1 MKKILRFSVIAL
13 TVSMILFSCKKESL
27 PAAKD
32 NKPDQVTAGNIDFIK
47 NAFAGDTARGGKWI
61 GGYQYNADPY
71 KQLFKDESFINN
83 GVAQIP
89 EPNVYSWYYT
99 GFYLR
104 IPAGK
109 ILNGDAIR
117 IEAHVINNNELSN
130 TPYSYGRH
138 SNVVLYGTSD
148 TVWCAMNDPER
159 SDALTYCEYSFGGIV
174 TQYINAFLFSQQN
187 WYTLGMETKNEN
199 INFYKDGTQIYTVGY
214 NGHASVGTLKAITVY
229 FYGSGK
235 VDWVKLYDSQTNELL
250 MQEDFN
256 GNQKSRV
263 IWF

>member
-1 MKKILRFSVIAL
+1 MKSLSLPLCIIAIA
-13 TVSMILFSCKKESL
+13 TVLFSCKKETVPGSQTNKQDES
-27 PAAKD
+27 AAS
-32 NKPDQVTAGNIDFIK
+32 NVAFIK
-47 NAFAGDTARGGKWI
+47 NALSYDTTIKGKWV
-61 GGYQYNADPY
+61 GAYQLNAGPSH
-71 KQLFKDESFINN
+71 QLFKDESFINS

-89 EPNVYSWYYT
+89 KPDVYSWYYT

-109 ILNGDAIR
+109 NLNGDAIR
-117 IEAHVINNNELSN
+117 IEARVNNNNSFSN

-138 SNVVLYGTSD
+138 SSVALYGSTD
-148 TVWCAMNDPER
+148 TAWCAMNDPER
-159 SDALTYCEYSFGGIV
+159 SDALTYCRYGFGGVV
-174 TQYINAFLFSQQN
+174 TQYINAFLFSQQD
-187 WYTLGMETKNEN
+187 WYTLGMETKDQN
-199 INFYKDGTQIYTVGY
+199 INFSKDGNQIYTVGY
-214 NGHASVGTLKAITVY
+214 NGHANVGGLKAIAVY

-256 GNQKSRV
+256 KDNKSRV